1 MPSANDLRKG
11 RVIRYNGEPQ
21 LVMEVV
27 HRTPGNLR
35 AFVQAKLRNLKS
47 GRSGEVRFSSTEAVE
62 VLDTDAK
69 EVEFSYKNQ
78 DVYSFMDLETYET
91 FEVNETIVGP
101 AKDYLAA
108 NAKVKILIVDG
119 KPVSVE
125 LPSSVVLTVTEA
137 SDAIKGNTATGAT
150 KAVVMETGIRVNV
163 PLFVKTGD
171 KLSVST
177 DDGSYLGRA

>member
-1 MPSANDLRKG
+1 MPQANDLRKG

-62 VLDTDAK
+62 VLETDSK
-69 EVEFSYKNQ
+69 EVEFSYKNLE
-78 DVYSFMDLETYET
+78 DFAFMDLETYET
-91 FEVNETIVGP
+91 FELPASIVGS
-101 AKDYLAA
+101 AKDYMAP
-108 NAKVKILIVDG
+108 NAKVKILFVDG
-119 KPVSVE
+119 KAVE
-125 LPSSVVLTVTEA
+125 VEVPSSVELTVTEA
-137 SDAIKGNTATGAT
+137 PEAIKGDTATGAT
-150 KAVVMETGIRVNV
+150 KSVTLETGIRVAA

-171 KLSVST
+171 KIRVST
-177 DDGSYLGRA
+177 DEGLYLGRA

>member
-11 RVIRYNGEPQ
+11 KVIRYNGEPQ
-21 LVMEVV
+21 LVMEVM

-47 GRSGEVRFSSTEAVE
+47 GRSGEVRFSSTEPVD

-69 EVEFSYKNQ
+69 EVEFSYKNL
-78 DVYSFMDLETYET
+78 DVYSFMDLETYES
-91 FEVNETIVGP
+91 FEVGESVVGQ
-101 AKDYLAA
+101 AKDYLAP
-108 NAKVKILIVDG
+108 NAKVKILFVDG
-119 KPVSVE
+119 KPVSVD
-125 LPSSVVLTVTEA
+125 LPSTVVLTVTEA
-137 SDAIKGNTATGAT
+137 AEAIKGNTATGAT
-150 KAVVMETGIRVNV
+150 KAVVLETGIRVNC

-171 KLSVST
+171 KLSIST

>member
-11 RVIRYNGEPQ
+11 NVIRYNGEPQ

-47 GRSGEVRFSSTEAVE
+47 GRSGEYRFSSTESVD

-69 EVEFSYKNQ
+69 EVEFSYANQ
-78 DVYSFMDLETYET
+78 GLYSFMDTETYES
-91 FEVNETIVGP
+91 FELTEQLVGA
-101 AKDYLAA
+101 AKDYLAPNSKA
-108 NAKVKILIVDG
+108 KILFVDG

-125 LPSSVVLTVTEA
+125 VPTSVVLTVAEA
-137 SDAIKGNTATGAT
+137 ADAIKGNTATGAT
-150 KAVVMETGIRVNV
+150 KAVVMETGIRVSV

-171 KLSVST
+171 KLSIST
-177 DDGSYLGRA
+177 SDGSYLGRA

>member
-11 RVIRYNGEPQ
+11 KIIRYNGEPQ

-47 GRSGEVRFSSTEAVE
+47 GRSGEVRFSSTEAVD

-78 DVYSFMDLETYET
+78 DLYAFMDTETYET
-91 FEVNETIVGP
+91 FEVPESVVG
-101 AKDYLAA
+101 AVKDYLAP
-108 NAKVKILIVDG
+108 NSKVKMLIVDG

-125 LPSSVVLTVTEA
+125 LPSSVVLTVAEA

-150 KAVVMETGIRVNV
+150 KAVVMETGIRVSV
-163 PLFVKTGD
+163 PLFVKMGD
-171 KLSVST
+171 KLSIST
-177 DDGSYLGRA
+177 ADGAYLGRA

>member
-1 MPSANDLRKG
+1 MPQANDLRKG

-21 LVMEVV
+21 IVLDVV

-47 GRSGEVRFSSTEAVE
+47 GRSAEVRFSSTEAVE
-62 VLDTDAK
+62 ILDTDAK

-78 DVYSFMDLETYET
+78 DMYSFMDLETYET
-91 FEVNETIVGP
+91 YELPESIVGE
-101 AKDYLAA
+101 AKNYLSP
-108 NAKVKILIVDG
+108 NAKAKILFVDG
-119 KPVSVE
+119 KAVNVE

-137 SDAIKGNTATGAT
+137 PDAIKGNTATGAT
-150 KAVVMETGIRVNV
+150 KSIVMETGIRLNA

-171 KLSVST
+171 KLSIST
-177 DDGSYLGRA
+177 LDGTYLGRA